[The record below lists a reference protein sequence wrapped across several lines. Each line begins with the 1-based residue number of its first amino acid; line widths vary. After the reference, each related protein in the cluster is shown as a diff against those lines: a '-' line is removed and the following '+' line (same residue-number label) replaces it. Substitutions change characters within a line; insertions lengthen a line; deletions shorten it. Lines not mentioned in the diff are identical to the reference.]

1 MGQII
6 KVSLDLVKP
15 TQKSLRLSSIPK
27 ILNDLENRLLIPLPV
42 RRNNNNYLAIDGHNR
57 LAVAKYLNY
66 STMQLYITENYQDL
80 MNKDLF
86 SQEFQEAIKN
96 SNEMIIRRFENL
108 LKDRSIV
115 ASRNIINIGDM
126 YGYKNLPEIINI

>member
-126 YGYKNLPEIINI
+126 YGYKN

>member
-86 SQEFQEAIKN
+86 RQQK
-96 SNEMIIRRFENL
+96 
-108 LKDRSIV
+108 
-115 ASRNIINIGDM
+115 
-126 YGYKNLPEIINI
+126 Y